1 MDLDL
6 AGPLLEPLPDD
17 VSSSLQTRCKLILS
31 AWRVSHHAR
40 NAAKVASRGKGLGK
54 GIFEGESHHARYA
67 AKVASRG
74 KGLAWFA
81 AKVASKGQGLAWFA
95 GDGKH
100 KRKRNNSSDREQP
113 WQSHRKGDGK
123 GKRSNSS
130 GRNLLPVGFHT
141 TMKEIMMMGAHQQQQ
156 CDSQWQQQQAIK
168 ALR

>member
-17 VSSSLQTRCKLILS
+17 VSSSLQTRCNLILS

-40 NAAKVASRGKGLGK
+40 N
-54 GIFEGESHHARYA
+54 A